1 MNDAMDRENYIDQLY
16 QKVRTEVPITRAA
29 YGASL
34 DGWDVEPVLM
44 DGQQIGV
51 VIVKDGEIH
60 ISLDKQGALRHAR
73 RIIRNYVASALRRFG
88 FLTTRSLGEPDV
100 MRFLHRLGFQECGRD
115 GRLVVLRLEKL
126 QLQ

>member
-1 MNDAMDRENYIDQLY
+1 MSRETYIDQLY
-16 QKVRTEVPITRAA
+16 QKVRLEVPISREA

-34 DGWDVEPVLM
+34 AGWEVDPVLV
-44 DGQQIGV
+44 DGRQIGV

-60 ISLDKQGALRHAR
+60 ISLDRRGALLHAR
-73 RIIRNYVASALRRFG
+73 RIIRNYVATALQRFG
-88 FLTTRSLGEPDV
+88 FLTTRSLGEPQV
-100 MRFLHRLGFQECGRD
+100 MNFLRRLGFQECGKD